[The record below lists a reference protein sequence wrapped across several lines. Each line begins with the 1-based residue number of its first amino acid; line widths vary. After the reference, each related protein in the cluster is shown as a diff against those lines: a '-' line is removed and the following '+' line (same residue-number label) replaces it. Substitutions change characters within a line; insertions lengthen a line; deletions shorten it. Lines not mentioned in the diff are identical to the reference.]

1 MASGAFWGPN
11 FVLQGPTKV
20 YIFVVYSRNILK
32 NATEMLAFVHS
43 KVLFFV
49 LQGSTNA
56 YVLLCIFTQLKNNYK
71 KNTTEMEASGAF
83 WGPKFVLQG
92 LTKLYKLLFVYSR
105 SVLKKN
111 ATEIVATGA
120 FWDPKFVLQ
129 GPSNVYISFLF
140 TKKKMNKT
148 LKCWPLVHSE
158 VNILSGKVLLWYTFF
173 LLYIHAKLKKK
184 YHWNGGLWCFL
195 RS

>member
-1 MASGAFWGPN
+1 MASGAFWGTN
-11 FVLQGPTKV
+11 FVLQDPTKL

-49 LQGSTNA
+49 LQGSTNT

-105 SVLKKN
+105 SEKPMKWWPLVHSGILN
-111 ATEIVATGA
+111 FI
-120 FWDPKFVLQ
+120 LQ
-129 GPSNVYISFLF
+129 GPSNVYISFF
-140 TKKKMNKT
+140 VYSRKK
-148 LKCWPLVHSE
+148 W
-158 VNILSGKVLLWYTFF
+158 
-173 LLYIHAKLKKK
+173 KK
-184 YHWNGGLWCFL
+184 
-195 RS
+195 